1 MRAGLR
7 AQLAA
12 MPGAPTLKEA
22 LLAALVEGKGFD
34 DYVAGDPDAWG
45 EAQAR
50 PLTREDWTL
59 IESVTGDY
67 IRDRE
72 AGAARDAGGVYRGG
86 GDRA

>member
-7 AQLAA
+7 APLAA

-22 LLAALVEGKGFD
+22 LLAALVEGKDFD

-67 IRDRE
+67 TCS
-72 AGAARDAGGVYRGG
+72 RG
-86 GDRA
+86 RSCSRCWRRV